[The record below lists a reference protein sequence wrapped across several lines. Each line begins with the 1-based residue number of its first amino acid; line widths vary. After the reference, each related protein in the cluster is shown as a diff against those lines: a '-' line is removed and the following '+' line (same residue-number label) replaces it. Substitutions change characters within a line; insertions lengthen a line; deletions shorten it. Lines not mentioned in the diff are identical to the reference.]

1 MVESP
6 AAASNVS
13 LDLDAMKHEIKNM
26 AVACP
31 QSILVKLNEEWGTTT
46 DAGFYRRLEME
57 RKRWMLSA
65 LNSMH
70 EKDQSLEEVDNISK
84 DDQKVLAL
92 FESQCRFL
100 SMKTSF

>member
-1 MVESP
+1 
-6 AAASNVS
+6 
-13 LDLDAMKHEIKNM
+13 MKHEIKKM

-31 QSILVKLNEEWGTTT
+31 QSILVKLNEEWGTMA
-46 DAGFYRRLEME
+46 DANFYRRLEME

-70 EKDQSLEEVDNISK
+70 EKDQSQGEVENISQ

-92 FESQCRFL
+92 FESQCKSLNERYPSARDFL
-100 SMKTSF
+100 TK